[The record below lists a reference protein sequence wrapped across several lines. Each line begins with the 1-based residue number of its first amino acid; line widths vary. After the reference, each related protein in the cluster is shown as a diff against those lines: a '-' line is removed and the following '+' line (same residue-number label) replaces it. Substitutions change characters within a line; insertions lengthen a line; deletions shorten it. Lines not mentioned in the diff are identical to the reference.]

1 MAMTAHKNKVWVV
14 IVSCVDCGQSVNLSF
29 VLISQIINKLW
40 DPNMIFQ
47 AEIIGEKNCE
57 LLVKRIAIPPLTLE
71 QQPNKVL

>member
-1 MAMTAHKNKVWVV
+1 MTAHKNKVWVV

-47 AEIIGEKNCE
+47 AEIIGEKNCDSSTDA
-57 LLVKRIAIPPLTLE
+57 KAAAKQSFIALF
-71 QQPNKVL
+71 V